1 MSADSRSSEVRSR
14 SRAKDRVRSSR
25 DAGVFWE
32 KEKDPDAKRRFL
44 SLIFKGVWLDA
55 DHVVAVQ
62 PRARFDSDAWEEDLA
77 RTTPAGQQAAE

>member
-14 SRAKDRVRSSR
+14 SRAEDRVRSSR

-44 SLIFKGVWLDA
+44 SLIFKGV
-55 DHVVAVQ
+55 
-62 PRARFDSDAWEEDLA
+62 
-77 RTTPAGQQAAE
+77 